1 MKRQIIAISLA
12 ALALA
17 ACSKKEV
24 QTSQTITDPVAM
36 AVFTADIRTAASTR
50 ANAEGTAFTNDDK
63 VGIVPIKSGSVD
75 APQFNTPYTF
85 NGEQFTANPPYWF
98 RDRSSVTF
106 NAYYPYKSDL
116 DQNGTIAIDTKAD
129 NQTAAA
135 DGWRI
140 NDILFASASTDVTVP
155 TVSYTSDHAFTHQLS
170 KLTLTFKAGDG
181 IANLSDLQSYTIGTL
196 VKEGSFNVVSGT
208 LSLNGQAVA
217 GDLQMSV
224 AGSDVTELKATSL
237 ILLPQ
242 TLSSGQLNLSVTYNG
257 QIYKATLSLSDGL
270 VAGKHYTFNVTVRS
284 TGLAISA
291 AQINDWE
298 TTAGSDTDATMPD
311 DLD

>member
-50 ANAEGTAFTNDDK
+50 ANAEGTAFSNGDK

-116 DQNGTIAIDTKAD
+116 ASDGTIAIDTKAD

-140 NDILFASASTDVTVP
+140 NDILFASASTDVSQP
-155 TVSYTSDHAFTHQLS
+155 TVSYTQDHAFTHQLS

-196 VKEGSFNVVSGT
+196 VKEGSFNAVSGT
-208 LSLNGQAVA
+208 LSLVGQA

-224 AGSDVTELKATSL
+224 AGSDVTELKAKSL

-242 TLSSGQLNLSVTYNG
+242 TLGSGQLNLSVTYNG
-257 QIYKATLSLSDGL
+257 QIYKATLSLSNGL

>member
-50 ANAEGTAFTNDDK
+50 ANTEGTAFTNGDK

-85 NGEQFTANPPYWF
+85 NGEQFTANLPYWF

-116 DQNGTIAIDTKAD
+116 ASDGTIAIDTKAD
-129 NQTAAA
+129 NQTAAD

-140 NDILFASASTDVTVP
+140 NDILFASASTDVSQP
-155 TVSYTSDHAFTHQLS
+155 TVSYTQEHAFTHQLS

-181 IANLSDLQSYTIGTL
+181 IANLSDLQSYTIGSL

-208 LSLNGQAVA
+208 LSLDGQA

-257 QIYKATLSLSDGL
+257 QIYKATLSLSNGL

-284 TGLAISA
+284 TGLTISA

>member
-50 ANAEGTAFTNDDK
+50 ANAEGTAFSNGDK

-85 NGEQFTANPPYWF
+85 GGEQFTANPPYWF

-116 DQNGTIAIDTKAD
+116 ASDGTIAIDTKAD

-140 NDILFASASTDVTVP
+140 NDILFASASTDVSQP
-155 TVSYTSDHAFTHQLS
+155 TVSYTQDHAFTHQLS

-196 VKEGSFNVVSGT
+196 VKEGSFNAVSGT
-208 LSLNGQAVA
+208 LSLVGQA

-224 AGSDVTELKATSL
+224 AGSDVTELKAKSL

-242 TLSSGQLNLSVTYNG
+242 TLGSGQLNLSVTYNG

>member
-50 ANAEGTAFTNDDK
+50 ANAEGTAFSNGDK

-116 DQNGTIAIDTKAD
+116 ASDGTIAIDTKAD

-196 VKEGSFNVVSGT
+196 VKEGSFNAVSGT
-208 LSLNGQAVA
+208 LSLVGQA

-224 AGSDVTELKATSL
+224 AGSDVTELKAKSL

-242 TLSSGQLNLSVTYNG
+242 TLGSGQLNLSVTYNG
-257 QIYKATLSLSDGL
+257 QIYKATLSLSNGL

>member
-50 ANAEGTAFTNDDK
+50 ANTEGTAFTNGDK

-116 DQNGTIAIDTKAD
+116 ASDGTIAIDTKAD

-140 NDILFASASTDVTVP
+140 NDILFASASTDVSQP
-155 TVSYTSDHAFTHQLS
+155 TVSYTQDHAFTHQLS

-196 VKEGSFNVVSGT
+196 VKEGSFNAVSGT
-208 LSLNGQAVA
+208 LSLVGQA

-224 AGSDVTELKATSL
+224 AGSDVTELKAKSL

-242 TLSSGQLNLSVTYNG
+242 TLGSGQLNLSVTYNG
-257 QIYKATLSLSDGL
+257 QIYKATLSLSNGL

-311 DLD
+311 DLN